1 MNEDQLTFGRFRAD
15 LRRRELWR
23 DEKPVRLGNRALDIL
38 CVLISAR
45 GNVVTK
51 DELMARVWPGVVVE
65 ENNIQVHVSALRK
78 ALDDEGNGQSCLV
91 TVPGRGYRLI
101 GVQAAPSAE
110 PSASGRRRG
119 AALPEKPSI
128 AVLPFSNMS
137 GDPEQEYLVDGIVE
151 EITTALSRLPWLF
164 VIARNSSFAYKGKS
178 PDVRLVGQELGV
190 RYVLEGS
197 MRKSGDRI
205 RVTGQLIDTKTG
217 AHIWADRID
226 RAFEDVFELQ
236 DEVASKVV
244 GAIEPKLLFSE
255 IERATRKPTGSLD
268 AYDLYLRALWWFHQL
283 TKEGHAEAIRLLQ
296 QVLALDPDYR
306 PPAAMIGL
314 CRVLQAVQGWVTPSG
329 AEVPESLRLAKQVI
343 ETGKD
348 DPDVLWMA
356 AFTLSHLAGE
366 HVVAAA
372 AVERALEL
380 NPNCAHAWMVNAYV
394 HCFSNRP
401 KQAIDSIQQAMRLS
415 PLDPLGYFFRQCVA
429 LAYLFAHHYEEA
441 AAWVDRS
448 LAEQP
453 RFLPALCVKVA
464 ACGHLG
470 QTEEGRHWVGRLL
483 AVHPHLTVSRSN
495 RFAATFLVP
504 EVLATYIEGLRK
516 AGLPE
521 E

>member
-1 MNEDQLTFGRFRAD
+1 MNEDQFTFGRFRVD
-15 LRRRELWR
+15 LRRREVWR
-23 DEKPVRLGNRALDIL
+23 DEEPVRLGSRALDIL
-38 CVLISAR
+38 CVLASAK
-45 GNVVTK
+45 GNLVTK
-51 DELMARVWPGVVVE
+51 DELMARVWPGTFVE
-65 ENNIQVHVSALRK
+65 ENNLQVHISALRK
-78 ALDDEGNGQSCLV
+78 VLAEEGGQSCLV

-101 GVQAAPSAE
+101 GLQAVPSAD
-110 PSASGRRRG
+110 PHASVRPQS
-119 AALPEKPSI
+119 LPLPDKPSI
-128 AVLPFSNMS
+128 AVLPFTNMS

-151 EITTALSRLPWLF
+151 EITTALSRLPRLF

-197 MRKSGDRI
+197 MRKSGNRI

-217 AHIWADRID
+217 GHIWADRIE
-226 RAFEDVFELQ
+226 RAFQDVFELQ

-255 IERATRKPTGSLD
+255 TERTSRKPTGSFD

-283 TKEGHAEAIRLLQ
+283 TEEGHAEAVRLLEQ
-296 QVLALDPDYR
+296 ALTLDPHYS
-306 PPAAMIGL
+306 PPAALIGF
-314 CRVLQAVQGWVTPSG
+314 CRVLQAVQGWVMPSG
-329 AEVPESLRLAKQVI
+329 TEVAESLRLAKRVI

-356 AFTLSHLAGE
+356 AFTMSHLAGE
-366 HVVAAA
+366 HVLAVATIG
-372 AVERALEL
+372 RALEL
-380 NPNCAHAWMVNAYV
+380 NPNCAHAWMVSGCV

-401 KQAIDSIQQAMRLS
+401 EQAIASIQQAMRLS
-415 PLDPLGYFFRQCVA
+415 PLDPLAYFFRQCIA
-429 LAYLFAHHYEEA
+429 LAHLFARRYEEA

-453 RFLPALCVKVA
+453 RFLPALRVKVA

-470 QTEEGRHWVGRLL
+470 QIKEGRQWVGRLL
-483 AVHPHLTVSRSN
+483 AVHPDLTVARFNS
-495 RFAATFLVP
+495 FAATFLVP
-504 EVLATYIEGLRK
+504 EVLAIYVEGLQK